1 MSRFKYAKPADE
13 AGQNEA
19 KRLAMIRKAQGDVI
33 WCVCVCARA
42 CACVCVCMCVCVCVC
57 VCHGLGFMVTKW
69 WWVVITFL

>member
-33 WCVCVCARA
+33 WCVCVCVRVRVLSHTSRYLLHVGSMDPA
-42 CACVCVCMCVCVCVC
+42 
-57 VCHGLGFMVTKW
+57 T
-69 WWVVITFL
+69 